1 METAKP
7 KTPAPA
13 PAKAAPVEQLGTDL
27 AKQRDMLAEIEQRDK
42 EIESLRQQLAEWK
55 GAKGE
60 LARDELG
67 SQVEV
72 VNIAGLVME
81 KTVYPDGDSDVQVLS
96 EPLIDAE
103 LILATKAHQRA
114 QGF

>member
-13 PAKAAPVEQLGTDL
+13 PAKAAPVEQLGAEP
-27 AKQRDMLAEIEQRDK
+27 AKQRDMLAEIEQRDR
-42 EIESLRQQLAEWK
+42 EIESLRQQLAEK
-55 GAKGE
+55 DATNE
-60 LARDELG
+60 PARDELG

-81 KTVYPDGDSDVQVLS
+81 KTVYSDGDSDVQVLS

-103 LILATKAHQRA
+103 LILATKAHQRM